1 MRRKFLNKNTLSN
14 SVLMELFSHT
24 LFNIFKEKMLLSCLR
39 RNDRIIGN
47 VVITAIYE
55 HELAIAPKELWPTE
69 ILLVLVFVF
78 FL

>member
-55 HELAIAPKELWPTE
+55 INYFISDKHFPPFW
-69 ILLVLVFVF
+69 
-78 FL
+78 